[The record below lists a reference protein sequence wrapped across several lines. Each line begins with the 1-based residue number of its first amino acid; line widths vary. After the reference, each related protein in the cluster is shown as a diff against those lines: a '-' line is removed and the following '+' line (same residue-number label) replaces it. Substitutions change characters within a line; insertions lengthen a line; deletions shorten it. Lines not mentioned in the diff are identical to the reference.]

1 MKVSNLQQF
10 VRSLVAPM
18 QQAGAAVKVTGDLE
32 QTAAD
37 LEPFAQLDVWQLSEL
52 LRHAKEYRDTGI
64 LPAPAGKRPTTRKPA
79 AKKNDPAVLLELAQK
94 VREMEERAA
103 MPESTREELRAGL
116 DALKLDKLTKDN
128 LIGIARELG
137 RQTTAKTTKAQAVDI
152 IRRVVLE
159 RKEILE
165 SAIS

>member
-18 QQAGAAVKVTGDLE
+18 RQAGAATKVGDDIE
-32 QTAAD
+32 QAAAD

-52 LRHAKEYRDTGI
+52 LRQAKEYRDTGT
-64 LPAPAGKRPTTRKPA
+64 LPAPAGKRATTRKPA
-79 AKKNDPAVLLELAQK
+79 APKNDPAVVARYALE
-94 VREMEERAA
+94 VRALEERAA
-103 MPESTREELRAGL
+103 LPESTREELRGGL

-128 LIGIARELG
+128 LVGIARELG
-137 RQTTAKTTKAQAVDI
+137 RQTIAKTTKPQAVDI

>member
-32 QTAAD
+32 QAVAD

-64 LPAPAGKRPTTRKPA
+64 LPAPAGKRPTPRKPA
-79 AKKNDPAVLLELAQK
+79 A
-94 VREMEERAA
+94 
-103 MPESTREELRAGL
+103 
-116 DALKLDKLTKDN
+116 
-128 LIGIARELG
+128 
-137 RQTTAKTTKAQAVDI
+137 
-152 IRRVVLE
+152 
-159 RKEILE
+159 
-165 SAIS
+165 

>member
-18 QQAGAAVKVTGDLE
+18 RQVGAAAKVGDDIE
-32 QTAAD
+32 QAVAD

-52 LRHAKEYRDTGI
+52 LRHAKEYRETGV

-79 AKKNDPAVLLELAQK
+79 APKHDPAVVMEYAQK
-94 VREMEERAA
+94 VLSLEEKAA
-103 MPESTREELRAGL
+103 RPESTREELRAEL
-116 DALKLDKLTKDN
+116 DALKLDKLSKDN
-128 LIGIARELG
+128 LVGIARELG
-137 RQTTAKTTKAQAVDI
+137 RQTTAKTTKGQAVDI

-165 SAIS
+165 SANS

>member
-18 QQAGAAVKVTGDLE
+18 QQAGAAAKVTDDIE
-32 QTAAD
+32 KAVTD

-52 LRHAKEYRDTGI
+52 LRQAKAYRDTGT

-79 AKKNDPAVLLELAQK
+79 APKHDPAVVGEFAQK
-94 VREMEERAA
+94 VRALEEKAA
-103 MPESTREELRAGL
+103 TPESTREELRAGL
-116 DALKLDKLTKDN
+116 DALKLDKLSKDN
-128 LIGIARELG
+128 LVGIARELG
-137 RQTTAKTTKAQAVDI
+137 RQTTAKTTKGQAADI

-159 RKEILE
+159 RKEMLE
-165 SAIS
+165 SAHS

>member
-1 MKVSNLQQF
+1 MKVNNLQQF

-18 QQAGAAVKVTGDLE
+18 QQAGAAAKVTDDIE
-32 QTAAD
+32 KAVTD

-52 LRHAKEYRDTGI
+52 LRQAKEYRDTGT
-64 LPAPAGKRPTTRKPA
+64 LPAPAGKRPTARKPA
-79 AKKNDPAVLLELAQK
+79 APKHDPAVVADFAQK
-94 VREMEERAA
+94 VRALEEKAA
-103 MPESTREELRAGL
+103 TTESTREELRAGL

-128 LIGIARELG
+128 LVGIARELG
-137 RQTTAKTTKAQAVDI
+137 RQTTAKTTKGQAADI